1 MGVYCDL
8 MNEQNV
14 NRTMIINLEC
24 VLGLCCMTRGKT
36 LHWSAFETTP
46 YTRQESVTLEE
57 PRSLNQQVKVMSG

>member
-1 MGVYCDL
+1 MKKMGVYCDL

-14 NRTMIINLEC
+14 NRTMIINLEF

-46 YTRQESVTLEE
+46 YTR
-57 PRSLNQQVKVMSG
+57 